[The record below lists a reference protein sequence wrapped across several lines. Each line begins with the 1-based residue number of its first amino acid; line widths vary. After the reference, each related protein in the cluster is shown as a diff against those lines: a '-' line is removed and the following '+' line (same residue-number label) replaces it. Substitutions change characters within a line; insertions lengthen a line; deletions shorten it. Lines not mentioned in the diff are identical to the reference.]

1 MGLYKLRPEKGL
13 HHLPLWRDREIQHRN
28 GKVRYGE
35 GVHFYTTFLL
45 L

>member
-1 MGLYKLRPEKGL
+1 MGLYKLRPKKGL
-13 HHLPLWRDREIQHRN
+13 HHLLLWQDREIQHRN
-28 GKVRYGE
+28 GKVGTE